1 MDASGPAPAEF
12 TWTSPTFDFSAKPKL
27 TETLSLQPDSES
39 PHNFARKSLWLVAS
53 NFLLYTTLYM
63 RAETQSTLPQS
74 APILD
79 FAWYPG
85 ASSSTPATYCFVA
98 SVRECPIKLLD
109 AADGRLRASYSIV
122 DHRERQ
128 VAPHSLAFSPG
139 GDKLFCGFD
148 SAFEMFNV
156 GSPGEQGVRVLTS
169 PAKKSRDGIK
179 GIISSLTHAPASNS
193 IAIGSLTP
201 SPWNIALYD
210 LDTEPVTPAMYLGLG
225 ETASA
230 GVTQLTF
237 NPTSPHLLYASFRR
251 RDGVYAWDLRYL
263 GEGPLCITRLG
274 TLLRY
279 FSLDV
284 TGRWMSVG
292 HQDGNIHTWDLT
304 TASDEEHSSA
314 SYSIPNVAYHPFEAK
329 VLSCSGGRHF
339 SDSTDSESSDEEDG
353 VQRRRVLQPIAR
365 DVSLKIWDLSGRQS

>member
-1 MDASGPAPAEF
+1 CPDGESILSQCENRSFQSIVYAS
-12 TWTSPTFDFSAKPKL
+12 
-27 TETLSLQPDSES
+27 
-39 PHNFARKSLWLVAS
+39 RK
-53 NFLLYTTLYM
+53 
-63 RAETQSTLPQS
+63 QSTLPQS

-85 ASSSTPATYCFVA
+85 ASSSTPATYCFAA
-98 SVRECPIKLLD
+98 SVRECPVKLLD

-156 GSPGEQGVRVLTS
+156 GSWSGRP
-169 PAKKSRDGIK
+169 KKSRDGIK
-179 GIISSLTHAPASNS
+179 GIVSSLTHAPTSNS

-201 SPWNIALYD
+201 SPWNIAIYD
-210 LDTEPVTPAMYLGLG
+210 LDTEPVTPVMYLGLG

-230 GVTQLTF
+230 GVTQLKF

-251 RDGVYAWDLRYL
+251 KDGVYAWDLRFL
-263 GEGPLCITRLG
+263 GDGPFMHYKTGNTPTTPMTSQRI
-274 TLLRY
+274 Y

-284 TGRWMSVG
+284 TGRWMSIRD
-292 HQDGNIHTWDLT
+292 QDGNIYTWDLT
-304 TASDEEHSSA
+304 TTSDEKDSA
-314 SYSIPNVAYHPFEAK
+314 LPLLSFDAHRDSVLNVTYHPFEAK
-329 VLSCSGGRHF
+329 ILSSSGGRHF
-339 SDSTDSESSDEEDG
+339 LDSTDSESSDEEDVG

-365 DVSLKIWDLSGRQS
+365 DVSLKIWDVSDKQL

>member
-1 MDASGPAPAEF
+1 MDASGPVSAEF
-12 TWTSPTFDFSAKPKL
+12 TWTPPTFDFSAKPKL
-27 TETLSLQPDSES
+27 TATLSLQPDSES
-39 PHNFARKSLWLVAS
+39 PHNFARKSLWCPDGESILSQCENRSFQSIVYAS
-53 NFLLYTTLYM
+53 
-63 RAETQSTLPQS
+63 RKQSTLPQS

-85 ASSSTPATYCFVA
+85 ASSSTPATYCFAA
-98 SVRECPIKLLD
+98 SVRECPVKLLD

-156 GSPGEQGVRVLTS
+156 GSPGAEGVRILSS

-179 GIISSLTHAPASNS
+179 GIVSSLTHAPTSNS

-201 SPWNIALYD
+201 SPWNIAIYD
-210 LDTEPVTPAMYLGLG
+210 LDTEPVTPVMYLGLG

-230 GVTQLTF
+230 GVTQLKF

-251 RDGVYAWDLRYL
+251 KDGVYAWDLRFL
-263 GEGPLCITRLG
+263 GDGPFMHYKTGNTPTTPMTSQR
-274 TLLRY
+274 RY

-284 TGRWMSVG
+284 TGRWMSIGDQV
-292 HQDGNIHTWDLT
+292 
-304 TASDEEHSSA
+304 
-314 SYSIPNVAYHPFEAK
+314 
-329 VLSCSGGRHF
+329 
-339 SDSTDSESSDEEDG
+339 
-353 VQRRRVLQPIAR
+353 
-365 DVSLKIWDLSGRQS
+365 